1 MKKLMFLVLSVI
13 LVSTLVFASCGE
25 EATTTA
31 PTTMIG
37 TSAPS
42 EGQLIVPSGQAPGS
56 TTQAPAQT
64 TTAPVTAGPKVQ
76 GSIVRIM
83 NQSPTI
89 LGYPPEM
96 GPNEIYAAVYTM
108 ETLWYLDSVNGKTR
122 GVIAESWEIDQEA
135 STLTL
140 YIRKGIKF
148 HDGTPCD
155 AEAVK
160 WNCQLNKDA
169 QKQYFTYIDSMDVLD
184 PYTLRLNMNHLDIS
198 TMTMMQST
206 NIISPTAYEK
216 SGDTEDARKIW
227 ARSNIVGTG
236 PYRLV
241 DYKRDSYIK
250 FTRFDDYWRTGKP
263 YIKNVEIRIIPDTMV
278 ASALL
283 QSGDADIWWSNANIA
298 PTAIDLEKKGF
309 GVNWSASGFAIANF
323 ILFNSG
329 DPSKPYANEDVRAAV
344 EYAINRP
351 ELANLV
357 GYGKYIP
364 LTQLT
369 APGAL
374 ADPGEDPHPYN
385 VAKAKELLVKAGYPD
400 GFKATLLTQPRDAVT
415 AAAVQGYL
423 KAAGIDCAL
432 DVSDTARYYS
442 QIYSETGF
450 DDLAL
455 VLMPLA
461 RDNNE
466 MVWQMGSR
474 PMNFKYKNFY
484 KTPKLLELSEE
495 ALTYPTFESAKDI
508 MIEMIQEYSNH
519 TLCISLFIIPYS
531 IIYNNI
537 PGIAYHT
544 KMLTPEWGSN
554 WYVWEDWTEKTK

>member
-1 MKKLMFLVLSVI
+1 LKKI
-13 LVSTLVFASCGE
+13 LFILLAIILASTLFIASCGE
-25 EATTTA
+25 EAATTA
-31 PTTMIG
+31 PAPG
-37 TSAPS
+37 APTSAPS
-42 EGQLIVPSGQAPGS
+42 AGQTIVAS
-56 TTQAPAQT
+56 TPTAGATQAPAPAA
-64 TTAPVTAGPKVQ
+64 TTAPVSAGPKVQ

-96 GPNEIYAAVYTM
+96 GPNDNYAGVYTM
-108 ETLWYLDSVNGKTR
+108 ETLWTLNSVTGKNQ
-122 GVIAESWEIDQEA
+122 GVVAESWEIDQKA
-135 STLTL
+135 NTFTLH
-140 YIRKGIKF
+140 IRKGIKF
-148 HDGTPCD
+148 HDGTPCN

-169 QKQYFTYIDSMDVLD
+169 QKQYYTYIDSMDVLD
-184 PYTLRLNMNHLDIS
+184 PYTLRLNLNHYDIT
-198 TMTMMQST
+198 TMTIMAST
-206 NIISPTAYEK
+206 QMISPTAYEK
-216 SGDTEDARKIW
+216 SGTTADARKIW
-227 ARSNIVGTG
+227 ARSNPVGTG
-236 PYRLV
+236 PYKLV
-241 DYKRDSYIK
+241 DYKRDSYLK
-250 FTRFDDYWRTGKP
+250 FTRNDDYWRTGQP
-263 YIKNVEIRIIPDTMV
+263 YIKNVTIQIIPDTMV

-283 QSGDADIWWSNANIA
+283 QSGDADVWWSNANIA
-298 PTAIDLEKKGF
+298 PTAVDLEKKGF
-309 GVNWSASGFAIANF
+309 GVNWYAGGIANF

-329 DPSKPYANEDVRAAV
+329 DPSKPYHNEDVRAAV

-374 ADPGEDPHPYN
+374 ADPHQDPHPFS
-385 VAKAKELLVKAGYPD
+385 VAKAKELLNKAGYPD

-442 QIYSETGF
+442 QIYSVTGF

-455 VLMPLA
+455 VLMPLN

-466 MVWQMGSR
+466 IVWQMGSR
-474 PMNFKYKNFY
+474 PLNFKYTNFY
-484 KTPKLLELSEE
+484 KTPKLLELSEQ
-495 ALTYPTFESAKDI
+495 ASTYPTYEAAADI
-508 MIEMIQEYSNH
+508 MREMIQEYSNH

-531 IIYNNI
+531 LIYNNL

-544 KMLTPEWGSN
+544 KMLTEEWGSN
-554 WYVWEDWTEKTK
+554 WYCWEDWTEKTK